1 MSCASVHPAKHARC
15 KDLWTGRSW
24 ISCDLPCAL
33 CLICKR
39 NEVFEFWI
47 PNLEEGLYM
56 ALVILVWP
64 LIHTAHLLR
73 QLGVGNHGRLW
84 KQKALLALLLNF
96 PNTLDTALSGW
107 HPPIS
112 CIKLLQEVLMLSTFC
127 KILVSRNCF
136 EVEASGQGLSTK
148 VKVHLLWEL
157 VATRLS
163 GKLAFSSCTER
174 GGFVAGVRLL
184 CGITLL
190 ARC

>member
-1 MSCASVHPAKHARC
+1 MSCGSVHPAKHARR
-15 KDLWTGRSW
+15 KDLWTARSSV
-24 ISCDLPCAL
+24 SCNLARAL
-33 CLICKR
+33 RLICKR

-73 QLGVGNHGRLW
+73 QLGAGNHGRLW
-84 KQKALLALLLNF
+84 KQKALSALLLNF

-107 HPPIS
+107 HPPTS
-112 CIKLLQEVLMLSTFC
+112 CIKLQEVFMVSAFC

-148 VKVHLLWEL
+148 VKVRLLWEL

-163 GKLAFSSCTER
+163 GKLAFSSPAWR
-174 GGFVAGVRLL
+174 GGFVAGACLL

-190 ARC
+190 ACC